1 MADALPRRPGFTT
14 GTEEQVWQGKPA
26 LRATLYMW
34 LFSLAGGAILHFGW
48 NKILTD
54 QGIMYSALS
63 YIPFL
68 IRFIYPQGQPASWL
82 YIVPWVIALTPVIK
96 YTLALMMTTY
106 GLTTQRL
113 SVKTGIL
120 FRTHDQVEL
129 FRVRDFMIDAPL
141 YFTILGLGHVRII
154 SRDESLPVV
163 TLIAQAEPEK
173 LIDLVRTRVQYRK
186 DEVGVREFETN
197 AG

>member
-14 GTEEQVWQGKPA
+14 GTEEQVWRGKPA
-26 LRATLYMW
+26 LRATIYMW
-34 LFSLAGGAILHFGW
+34 LFSFAGVAILYFGW

-54 QGIMYSALS
+54 QGIMFSILNYVPGLTR
-63 YIPFL
+63 L
-68 IRFIYPQGQPASWL
+68 IYPNGQPASWL
-82 YIVPWVIALTPVIK
+82 YVVPWLIALTPVIK
-96 YTLALMMTTY
+96 YTLALFMTEY
-106 GLTTQRL
+106 ALTTQRL

-120 FRTHDQVEL
+120 FRTYDQVEL

-163 TLIAQAEPEK
+163 TLIAQTDPEK
-173 LIDLVRTRVQYRK
+173 LINLVRDRVQYRK

>member
-1 MADALPRRPGFTT
+1 MPDVMPRRPGFTT
-14 GTEEQVWQGKPA
+14 GTEEQVWHGKPA

-34 LFSLAGGAILHFGW
+34 LFSVSIGAMLHFGFT
-48 NKILTD
+48 KVLID
-54 QGIMYSALS
+54 QGIMYSAIS
-63 YIPFL
+63 YLPFL
-68 IRFIYPQGQPASWL
+68 PRLLYPHGEPAAWIY
-82 YIVPWVIALTPVIK
+82 IIPWAFALLPVIK
-96 YTLALMMTTY
+96 YTLSLIMTSY
-106 GLTTQRL
+106 ALTTQRL
-113 SVKTGIL
+113 SIKTGIL
-120 FRTHDQVEL
+120 FRTYDQVEL

-163 TLIAQAEPEK
+163 TLIAQTEPEK
-173 LIDLVRTRVQYRK
+173 LINLVRDRVQMRK